1 VFFSHRKVEG
11 NMKRIVIKL
20 SGEALANTQE
30 KTILEALHLSTVAK
44 AIKTIQGEGLEV
56 AVVIGAGNIWRGK
69 LAKSIGIE
77 SSTADYMGMLG
88 TIINSLAL
96 QSALENEGVQ
106 CRVLSSIHVEQV
118 AENYIR
124 RRAIR
129 HLEKGRVVI
138 FAGGTG
144 SPYFSTDT
152 TASLRAMEIHADTI
166 FMAKNGVAGVYDS
179 DPKVNANAKLIKHI
193 TFDEMLNKK
202 LAVMDLTAV
211 SLIKDSPIVIRV
223 FDMKDTKNLLQ
234 VIKDHSIGTTIQ
246 KGAK

>member
-1 VFFSHRKVEG
+1 
-11 NMKRIVIKL
+11 MKRIVIKL

-30 KTILEALHLSTVAK
+30 KTILEAQHLSTVAK

-69 LAKSIGIE
+69 LAQSIGIE

-96 QSALENEGVQ
+96 QSALENENVQ

-179 DPKVNANAKLIKHI
+179 DPKTNTNAKLIKHL

-211 SLIKDSPIVIRV
+211 SLIKDSSIVIRV

-234 VIKDHSIGTTIQ
+234 VIKDQSIGTTIQ

>member
-1 VFFSHRKVEG
+1 MEG

-44 AIKTIQGEGLEV
+44 AIKTIQSEGLEV

-77 SSTADYMGMLG
+77 PSTADYMGMLG

-166 FMAKNGVAGVYDS
+166 LMAKNGVSGVYDS
-179 DPKVNANAKLIKHI
+179 DPKVNANAKLIKHL

-202 LAVMDLTAV
+202 LTVMDLTAV
-211 SLIKDSPIVIRV
+211 SLIKDSSIVIRV

-234 VIKDHSIGTTIQ
+234 VIKDQSIGTTIQ
-246 KGAK
+246 KGVK

>member
-1 VFFSHRKVEG
+1 MPKYQ
-11 NMKRIVIKL
+11 RILIKL
-20 SGEALANTQE
+20 SGEALADRQDRS
-30 KTILEALHLSTVAK
+30 ILESTHLSKVAK
-44 AIKTIQGEGLEV
+44 AIKQIHAQGIQV
-56 AVVIGAGNIWRGK
+56 SVVTGAGNIWRGK
-69 LAKSIGIE
+69 MAKSIGIE

-152 TASLRAMEIHADTI
+152 TASLRAMEINAQAI
-166 FMAKNGVAGVYDS
+166 FMAKNGVGGVYDA
-179 DPKVNANAKLIKHI
+179 DPKVVTSAQLIQKL
-193 TFDEMLNKK
+193 TFDDMLNRN
-202 LAVMDLTAV
+202 LGVMDLTAI
-211 SLIKDSPIVIRV
+211 SLIKNTDITIRV
-223 FDMKDTKNLLQ
+223 FDMNIDGLMVKILEDET
-234 VIKDHSIGTTIQ
+234 IGTTIS
-246 KGAK
+246 KGV

>member
-1 VFFSHRKVEG
+1 MAYHR
-11 NMKRIVIKL
+11 ILIKL
-20 SGEALANTQE
+20 SGEALADNHA
-30 KTILEALHLSTVAK
+30 KLILESDHLSRVAK
-44 AIKTIQGEGLEV
+44 AIKRIHDRGIQV
-56 AVVIGAGNIWRGK
+56 SIVIGAGNIWRGK
-69 LAKSIGIE
+69 LARSIGIE
-77 SSTADYMGMLG
+77 ASTADYMGMLG
-88 TIINSLAL
+88 TIINSLAV

-152 TASLRAMEIHADTI
+152 TASLRAMEIQAEAI
-166 FMAKNGVAGVYDS
+166 FMAKNGVEGVYDR
-179 DPKVNANAKLIKHI
+179 DPKQHADAKLIPVL

-202 LAVMDLTAV
+202 LEVMDLTAV
-211 SLIKDSPIVIRV
+211 SLLKNSDIVIRV
-223 FDMKDTKNLLQ
+223 FDMNQEGNMEAVLDNPA
-234 VIKDHSIGTTIQ
+234 IGTTLK
-246 KGAK
+246 KGV

>member
-1 VFFSHRKVEG
+1 
-11 NMKRIVIKL
+11 MKRIVIKL

-44 AIKTIQGEGLEV
+44 AIKTIQSEGLEV

-69 LAKSIGIE
+69 LAQSIGIE

-166 FMAKNGVAGVYDS
+166 LMAKNGVSGVYDS
-179 DPKVNANAKLIKHI
+179 DPKVNANAKLIKHL

-202 LAVMDLTAV
+202 LTVMDLTAV
-211 SLIKDSPIVIRV
+211 SLIKDSSIVIRV

-234 VIKDHSIGTTIQ
+234 VIKDQSIGTTIQ
-246 KGAK
+246 KGDK

>member
-1 VFFSHRKVEG
+1 
-11 NMKRIVIKL
+11 MKRIVIKL
-20 SGEALANTQE
+20 SGEALADTQE
-30 KTILEALHLSTVAK
+30 KTILEAVHLSSVAK
-44 AIKTIQGEGLEV
+44 AIKTIQAQGLEV

-77 SSTADYMGMLG
+77 ASTADYMGMLG
-88 TIINSLAL
+88 TVINSLAL
-96 QSALENEGVQ
+96 QSALENEEVQ
-106 CRVLSSIHVEQV
+106 CRVLSAIHVEQV

-166 FMAKNGVAGVYDS
+166 FMAKNGVTGVFDS
-179 DPKVNANAKLIKHI
+179 DPKTNKNAKLIKHL
-193 TFDEMLNKK
+193 TFDDMLNKK
-202 LAVMDLTAV
+202 YAVMDLTAI

-223 FDMKDTKNLLQ
+223 FDMKDTKNLVQ
-234 VIKDHSIGTTIQ
+234 VIKDDTIGTTIR
-246 KGAK
+246 KGAL

>member
-1 VFFSHRKVEG
+1 
-11 NMKRIVIKL
+11 MKRIVIKL

-44 AIKTIQGEGLEV
+44 AIKTIQNEGLEV

-166 FMAKNGVAGVYDS
+166 FMAKNGVAGVFDS
-179 DPKVNANAKLIKHI
+179 DPKVNANAKLIKHL

-202 LAVMDLTAV
+202 LTVMDLTAV
-211 SLIKDSPIVIRV
+211 SLIKDSAIVIRV

>member
-1 VFFSHRKVEG
+1 
-11 NMKRIVIKL
+11 MTYQRILIKL
-20 SGEALANTQE
+20 SGEALADHQE
-30 KTILEALHLSTVAK
+30 KMILESKHLGKVAQ
-44 AIKTIQGEGLEV
+44 AIKKIHASGVQV

-69 LAKSIGIE
+69 MAKSIGIE

-96 QSALENEGVQ
+96 QSALENEKVQ

-118 AENYIR
+118 AEHYIR

-152 TASLRAMEIHADTI
+152 TASLRAMEIHAEAI
-166 FMAKNGVAGVYDS
+166 FMAKNGVSGVYDS
-179 DPKVNANAKLIKHI
+179 DPKINPKAALIKKM
-193 TFDEMLNKK
+193 TFDDMLNRN
-202 LAVMDLTAV
+202 LGVMDLTAV
-211 SLIKDSPIVIRV
+211 SLIKNTDIIVRV
-223 FDMKDTKNLLQ
+223 FDMNLEHNL
-234 VIKDHSIGTTIQ
+234 VNALSDATIGTTITRR
-246 KGAK
+246 

>member
-1 VFFSHRKVEG
+1 
-11 NMKRIVIKL
+11 MKRIVIKL

-30 KTILEALHLSTVAK
+30 KTILEATHLSTVAK

-166 FMAKNGVAGVYDS
+166 FMAKNGVSGVYDS
-179 DPKVNANAKLIKHI
+179 DPKVNANAKLIKHL

-211 SLIKDSPIVIRV
+211 SLIKDSSIVIRV

-234 VIKDHSIGTTIQ
+234 VIKDQSIGTTIQ

>member
-1 VFFSHRKVEG
+1 
-11 NMKRIVIKL
+11 MKRIVIKL

-44 AIKTIQGEGLEV
+44 AIKTIQNEGLEV

-152 TASLRAMEIHADTI
+152 TASFRAMEIHADTI
-166 FMAKNGVAGVYDS
+166 FMAKNGVSGVYDS
-179 DPKVNANAKLIKHI
+179 DPKINANATLIKHL

-202 LAVMDLTAV
+202 LSVMDLTAV
-211 SLIKDSPIVIRV
+211 SLIKDSDIVIRV

>member
-1 VFFSHRKVEG
+1 MEG

-30 KTILEALHLSTVAK
+30 KTILEAQHLSTVAK

-96 QSALENEGVQ
+96 QSALENENVQ

-179 DPKVNANAKLIKHI
+179 DPKTNTNAKLIKHL

-211 SLIKDSPIVIRV
+211 SLIKDSSIVIRV

-234 VIKDHSIGTTIQ
+234 VIKDQSIGTIIQ

>member
-1 VFFSHRKVEG
+1 VFFSNKNGG

-20 SGEALANTQE
+20 SGEALADTQE
-30 KTILEALHLSTVAK
+30 KTILEAVHLSSVAK
-44 AIKTIQGEGLEV
+44 AIKTIQAQGLEV

-77 SSTADYMGMLG
+77 ASTADYMGMLG
-88 TIINSLAL
+88 TVINSLAL
-96 QSALENEGVQ
+96 QSALENEDVQ
-106 CRVLSSIHVEQV
+106 CRVLSAIHVEQV

-166 FMAKNGVAGVYDS
+166 FMAKNGVTGVFDS
-179 DPKVNANAKLIKHI
+179 DPKTNKNAKLIKHL
-193 TFDEMLNKK
+193 TFDDMLNKK
-202 LAVMDLTAV
+202 YAVMDLTAI

-223 FDMKDTKNLLQ
+223 FDMKDTKNLVQ
-234 VIKDHSIGTTIQ
+234 VIKDDTIGTTIR
-246 KGAK
+246 KGAL

>member
-1 VFFSHRKVEG
+1 
-11 NMKRIVIKL
+11 MKRIIIKL
-20 SGEALANTQE
+20 SGEALADTQE
-30 KTILEALHLSTVAK
+30 KTILEAVHLSSVAK
-44 AIKTIQGEGLEV
+44 AIKTIQAQGLEV

-77 SSTADYMGMLG
+77 ASTADYMGMLG
-88 TIINSLAL
+88 TVINSLAL
-96 QSALENEGVQ
+96 QSALENEDVQ
-106 CRVLSSIHVEQV
+106 CRVLSAIHVEQV

-166 FMAKNGVAGVYDS
+166 FMAKNGVTGVFDS
-179 DPKVNANAKLIKHI
+179 DPKTNKNAKLIKHL
-193 TFDEMLNKK
+193 TFDDMLNKK
-202 LAVMDLTAV
+202 YAVMDLTAI

-223 FDMKDTKNLLQ
+223 FDMKDTNNLVQ
-234 VIKDHSIGTTIQ
+234 VIKDNTIGTTIR
-246 KGAK
+246 KGAL

>member
-1 VFFSHRKVEG
+1 MEG
-11 NMKRIVIKL
+11 IMKRIVIKL

-30 KTILEALHLSTVAK
+30 KTILEAQHLSTVAK

-96 QSALENEGVQ
+96 QSALENENVQ

-179 DPKVNANAKLIKHI
+179 DPKTNTNAKLIKHL

-211 SLIKDSPIVIRV
+211 SLIKDSSIVIRV

-234 VIKDHSIGTTIQ
+234 VIKDQSIGTTIQ

>member
-1 VFFSHRKVEG
+1 
-11 NMKRIVIKL
+11 MKRIVIKL

-30 KTILEALHLSTVAK
+30 KTILEATHLSTVAK

-166 FMAKNGVAGVYDS
+166 FMAKNGVAGVFDS
-179 DPKVNANAKLIKHI
+179 DPKLNANAKLIKHL
-193 TFDEMLNKK
+193 TFDDMLNKK
-202 LAVMDLTAV
+202 LTVMDLTAV

-234 VIKDHSIGTTIQ
+234 VIKDQSIGTTIQ

>member
-1 VFFSHRKVEG
+1 
-11 NMKRIVIKL
+11 MKRIVIKL

-69 LAKSIGIE
+69 LAKSMGIE
-77 SSTADYMGMLG
+77 ASTADYMGMLG

-144 SPYFSTDT
+144 NPYFSTDT

-166 FMAKNGVAGVYDS
+166 LMAKNGVSGVYDS

-202 LAVMDLTAV
+202 LTVMDLTAV
-211 SLIKDSPIVIRV
+211 SLIKDSSIVIRV

-246 KGAK
+246 KGDK

>member
-1 VFFSHRKVEG
+1 MEG
-11 NMKRIVIKL
+11 KMKRIVIKL

-30 KTILEALHLSTVAK
+30 KTILEATHLSTVAK

-166 FMAKNGVAGVYDS
+166 FMAKNGVSGVYDS
-179 DPKVNANAKLIKHI
+179 DPKVNANAKLIKHL

-234 VIKDHSIGTTIQ
+234 VIKDQSIGTTIQ

>member
-1 VFFSHRKVEG
+1 
-11 NMKRIVIKL
+11 MKRIVIKL
-20 SGEALANTQE
+20 SGEALADTQE
-30 KTILEALHLSTVAK
+30 KTILEALHLSSVAK
-44 AIKTIQGEGLEV
+44 AIKTIHGQGLEV

-166 FMAKNGVAGVYDS
+166 FMAKNGVAGVFDS
-179 DPKVNANAKLIKHI
+179 DPKTNKNAKLIKNL

-202 LAVMDLTAV
+202 FAVMDLTAV

-223 FDMKDTKNLLQ
+223 FDMKDTKNLVQ
-234 VIKDHSIGTTIQ
+234 VIKDESIGTTIR
-246 KGAK
+246 KGVL

>member
-1 VFFSHRKVEG
+1 
-11 NMKRIVIKL
+11 MAPYKRILIKL
-20 SGEALANTQE
+20 SGEALANI
-30 KTILEALHLSTVAK
+30 KDKSILESDHLFKVAQS
-44 AIKTIQGEGLEV
+44 IKKIHDKGIQV
-56 AVVIGAGNIWRGK
+56 SIVIGAGNIWRGK
-69 LAKSIGIE
+69 MAKSIGIE

-96 QSALENEGVQ
+96 QSALENEGIQ

-152 TASLRAMEIHADTI
+152 TASLRAMEIQAEAI
-166 FMAKNGVAGVYDS
+166 FMAKNGVSGVYDS
-179 DPKVNANAKLIKHI
+179 DPKTNPKARLLSHL
-193 TFDEMLNKK
+193 TFDEMLNKD
-202 LAVMDLTAV
+202 LGVMDLTAI
-211 SLIKDSPIVIRV
+211 SLIKNTDITIRV
-223 FDMKDTKNLLQ
+223 FDMNIENLMVDVLDD
-234 VIKDHSIGTTIQ
+234 KTIGTTIS
-246 KGAK
+246 KGESEWKK

>member
-1 VFFSHRKVEG
+1 
-11 NMKRIVIKL
+11 MKRIVIKL

-30 KTILEALHLSTVAK
+30 KTILEAVHLSSVAK
-44 AIKTIQGEGLEV
+44 AIKTIQAQGLEV

-77 SSTADYMGMLG
+77 ASTADYMGMLG
-88 TIINSLAL
+88 TVINSLAL
-96 QSALENEGVQ
+96 QSALENEEVQ
-106 CRVLSSIHVEQV
+106 CRVLSAIHVEQV

-166 FMAKNGVAGVYDS
+166 FMAKNGVTGVFDS
-179 DPKVNANAKLIKHI
+179 DPKTNKHAKLIKHL
-193 TFDEMLNKK
+193 TFDDMLNKK
-202 LAVMDLTAV
+202 YEVMDLTAI
-211 SLIKDSPIVIRV
+211 SLLKDSPIVIRV
-223 FDMKDTKNLLQ
+223 FDMKDTKNLVQ
-234 VIKDHSIGTTIQ
+234 VIKDDTIGTTIR
-246 KGAK
+246 KGAL

>member
-1 VFFSHRKVEG
+1 VFFSNKNGG
-11 NMKRIVIKL
+11 NMKRIIIKL
-20 SGEALANTQE
+20 SGEALADTQE
-30 KTILEALHLSTVAK
+30 KTILEAVHLSSVAK
-44 AIKTIQGEGLEV
+44 AIKTIQAQGLEV

-77 SSTADYMGMLG
+77 ASTADYMGMLG
-88 TIINSLAL
+88 TVINSLAL
-96 QSALENEGVQ
+96 QSALENEDVQ
-106 CRVLSSIHVEQV
+106 CRVLSAIHVEQV

-166 FMAKNGVAGVYDS
+166 FMAKNGVTGVFDS
-179 DPKVNANAKLIKHI
+179 DPKTNKNAKLIKHL
-193 TFDEMLNKK
+193 TFDDMLNKK
-202 LAVMDLTAV
+202 YAVMDLTAI

-223 FDMKDTKNLLQ
+223 FDMKDTNNLVQ
-234 VIKDHSIGTTIQ
+234 VIKDNTIGTTIR
-246 KGAK
+246 KGAL

>member
-1 VFFSHRKVEG
+1 
-11 NMKRIVIKL
+11 
-20 SGEALANTQE
+20 
-30 KTILEALHLSTVAK
+30 
-44 AIKTIQGEGLEV
+44 
-56 AVVIGAGNIWRGK
+56 
-69 LAKSIGIE
+69 
-77 SSTADYMGMLG
+77 MGMLG

-166 FMAKNGVAGVYDS
+166 FMAKNGVSGVYDS
-179 DPKVNANAKLIKHI
+179 DPKVNANAKLIKHL

-234 VIKDHSIGTTIQ
+234 VIKDQSIGTTIQ

>member
-1 VFFSHRKVEG
+1 
-11 NMKRIVIKL
+11 MKRIVIKL

-30 KTILEALHLSTVAK
+30 KTILEATHLSTVAK

-166 FMAKNGVAGVYDS
+166 FMAKNGVSGVYDS
-179 DPKVNANAKLIKHI
+179 DPKVNTNAKLIKHL

-234 VIKDHSIGTTIQ
+234 VIKDQSIGTTIQ

>member
-1 VFFSHRKVEG
+1 
-11 NMKRIVIKL
+11 MKRIVIKL

-30 KTILEALHLSTVAK
+30 KTILEATHLSTVAK
-44 AIKTIQGEGLEV
+44 AIKTIQSEGLEV

-166 FMAKNGVAGVYDS
+166 FMAKNGVAGVFDS
-179 DPKVNANAKLIKHI
+179 DPKVNTNAKLIKHL

-202 LAVMDLTAV
+202 LTVMDLTAV
-211 SLIKDSPIVIRV
+211 SLIKDSAIVIRV

-234 VIKDHSIGTTIQ
+234 VIKDRSIGTTIE

>member
-1 VFFSHRKVEG
+1 MEG

-166 FMAKNGVAGVYDS
+166 LMAKNGVSGVYDS
-179 DPKVNANAKLIKHI
+179 DPKVNANAKLIKLL

-202 LAVMDLTAV
+202 LTVMDLTAV
-211 SLIKDSPIVIRV
+211 SLIKDSAIVIRV

-234 VIKDHSIGTTIQ
+234 VINDQSIGTTIQ
-246 KGAK
+246 KGDK

>member
-1 VFFSHRKVEG
+1 VFFSYKLEET
-11 NMKRIVIKL
+11 MKRIVIKL

-44 AIKTIQGEGLEV
+44 AIKTIQNEGLEV

-179 DPKVNANAKLIKHI
+179 DPKVNANAKLIKHL

-202 LAVMDLTAV
+202 LTVMDLTAV
-211 SLIKDSPIVIRV
+211 SLIKDSAIVIRV

>member
-1 VFFSHRKVEG
+1 
-11 NMKRIVIKL
+11 MAYQRILIKL
-20 SGEALANTQE
+20 SGEALADNQA
-30 KTILEALHLSTVAK
+30 KTILESDHLSSVARS
-44 AIKTIQGEGLEV
+44 IKRIHGRGIQV
-56 AVVIGAGNIWRGK
+56 SIVVGAGNIWRGK
-69 LAKSIGIE
+69 LARSIGIE

-88 TIINSLAL
+88 TIINALAL

-129 HLEKGRVVI
+129 HLEKGRVVV

-152 TASLRAMEIHADTI
+152 TASLRAMEIQAQAI
-166 FMAKNGVAGVYDS
+166 FMAKNGVEGVYDK
-179 DPKVNANAKLIKHI
+179 DPKTFADAQLIPVL

-202 LAVMDLTAV
+202 LEVMDLTAV
-211 SLIKDSPIVIRV
+211 SLLKNSEIIIRV
-223 FDMKDTKNLLQ
+223 FDMNQEGQLEAVLD
-234 VIKDHSIGTTIQ
+234 DASIGTTLR
-246 KGAK
+246 KGE

>member
-1 VFFSHRKVEG
+1 
-11 NMKRIVIKL
+11 MKRIVIKL

-30 KTILEALHLSTVAK
+30 KTILEATHLSTVAK

-166 FMAKNGVAGVYDS
+166 FMAKNGVSGVYDS
-179 DPKVNANAKLIKHI
+179 DPKVNSNAKLIKHL

-234 VIKDHSIGTTIQ
+234 VIKDQSIGTTIQ

>member
-1 VFFSHRKVEG
+1 
-11 NMKRIVIKL
+11 MKRIVIKL

-44 AIKTIQGEGLEV
+44 AIKTIQSEGLEV

-69 LAKSIGIE
+69 LAQTIGIE

-166 FMAKNGVAGVYDS
+166 LMAKNGVSGVYDS
-179 DPKVNANAKLIKHI
+179 DPKVNANAKLIKHL

-202 LAVMDLTAV
+202 LTVMDLTAV
-211 SLIKDSPIVIRV
+211 SLIKDSSIIIRV
-223 FDMKDTKNLLQ
+223 FDMKDSKNLQQ
-234 VIKDHSIGTTIQ
+234 VIKDQSIGTTIQ
-246 KGAK
+246 KGDK